1 MARIAGFSPIITTAS
16 KAHADSLKSL
26 GATHVFERTVSPS
39 TIHNALTGSK
49 PLTLAVDTVSNSE
62 TQLFAFQ
69 VLTNQPK
76 PPPQGLQ
83 LQLVLPPT
91 EELQAHNSA
100 RGEGSVKAGIVA
112 GVACKQPKVFAPF
125 YEVAEKWVEE
135 GKIVPGKVQVV
146 DGGLASVAAGLDTL
160 AKGVSGVK
168 LVIHP

>member
-1 MARIAGFSPIITTAS
+1 MARIAGFSPTITTAS
-16 KAHADSLKSL
+16 NAHADALKAL

-39 TIHNALTGSK
+39 TIHAALAGSK

-69 VLTNQPK
+69 VLTDQPK

-91 EELQAHNSA
+91 EELQTHNSA

-112 GVACKQPKVFAPF
+112 GVAYKLPEVFASF
-125 YEVAEKWVEE
+125 YKVAEKWVGE
-135 GKIVPGKVQVV
+135 GKIVPGKVQLV
-146 DGGLASVAAGLDTL
+146 DGGLTSVETGLDTV

-168 LVIHP
+168 LVINP